1 MTEPN
6 NNDVTGHLLDEA
18 PIDFFADIGA
28 EASQDSLQRLTDL
41 CATASGFAKEVDR
54 LTIELAEEQE
64 KYKAIVRVALP
75 ELMAELNMLEFK
87 LADGSVCSILPK
99 VNASISEANKPQAY
113 QWLEENNF
121 DGIIKTKVVA
131 LFSKGEMEDAKKAQ
145 SLLLNNGI
153 GADLDRSVHPAT
165 LLSFVKEQ
173 LAAGSELP
181 PSIGVF
187 EFKEAKIK
195 APVVKKKK

>member
-1 MTEPN
+1 MTS
-6 NNDVTGHLLDEA
+6 DVTGHLTDEA
-18 PIDFFADIGA
+18 PINFFEDLGA
-28 EASQDSLQRLTDL
+28 AASTDSLQRLTDL
-41 CATASGFAKEVDR
+41 CATATGFAKEVDR

-75 ELMAELNMLEFK
+75 ELMTELNMMEFK

-113 QWLEENNF
+113 RWLEEHNF
-121 DGIIKTKVVA
+121 DGIIKTKVIA
-131 LFSKGEMEDAKKAQ
+131 IFTKGEMEDAKKAQ
-145 SLLLNNGI
+145 ALLLSNGI

-173 LAAGSELP
+173 LAAGAPLP
-181 PSIGVF
+181 ESIGVF

-195 APVVKKKK
+195 GPVVKKKK